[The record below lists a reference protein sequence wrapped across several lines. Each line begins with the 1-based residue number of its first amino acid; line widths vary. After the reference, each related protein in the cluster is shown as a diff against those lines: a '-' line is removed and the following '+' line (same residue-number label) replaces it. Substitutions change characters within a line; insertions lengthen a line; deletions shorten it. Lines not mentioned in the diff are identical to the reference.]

1 MREDRVPSVLSLL
14 SFGEFNLRHL
24 MSAQPVQN
32 YGWLTFFLLGRRNF
46 FNKEKTT
53 FNVGVLA
60 NIFQLEAQRG
70 FVILAKASH
79 ISTDFSANASLSPF
93 ITMIILMH
101 ENITWESIPQESFS
115 AEDVE
120 QVPQTV
126 FCWFFFFSTII
137 YLGFESMP
145 FGFLYQGRLLVSFI
159 YTCVYRG
166 HQDG

>member
-60 NIFQLEAQRG
+60 NLFQLEAQRG

-126 FCWFFFFSTII
+126 FCCFFFF
-137 YLGFESMP
+137 
-145 FGFLYQGRLLVSFI
+145 QLLFI
-159 YTCVYRG
+159 
-166 HQDG
+166 

>member
-1 MREDRVPSVLSLL
+1 
-14 SFGEFNLRHL
+14 

-60 NIFQLEAQRG
+60 NLFQLEAQRG

-126 FCWFFFFSTII
+126 FCCFFFF
-137 YLGFESMP
+137 
-145 FGFLYQGRLLVSFI
+145 QLLFI
-159 YTCVYRG
+159 
-166 HQDG
+166 